1 MLADRRLAHLKDTV
15 GKKEL
20 KRRIEKLLLTGH
32 DDRAIE
38 IFRTI
43 FFHKAPG
50 VITAFSWSG
59 FPDNLDRNSI
69 KNFVLLVSL
78 YRFRRS

>member
-50 VITAFSWSG
+50 VITAFS
-59 FPDNLDRNSI
+59 
-69 KNFVLLVSL
+69 
-78 YRFRRS
+78 